1 MFQWQT
7 GVCVETLTEHSETVT
22 ALVWLPNGS
31 GFISGALDGKVIHW
45 VSISWTVWGFL
56 LLNLIYEPF
65 IECGRE
71 ITRIVGSH
79 AHPCHRSCGHT

>member
-1 MFQWQT
+1 VECPSEGTSLLLTVQVLMFQWQT

-45 VSISWTVWGFL
+45 VSISRTVWGFL
-56 LLNLIYEPF
+56 LLNLIYEP
-65 IECGRE
+65 
-71 ITRIVGSH
+71 VLL
-79 AHPCHRSCGHT
+79 